1 MEKQNQENLKLL
13 SLVPIDVQE
22 KKFQTLMLIYEK
34 AMIQAKEELEGF
46 KASLKEIYNYDV
58 ISNIES
64 RIKTPDSIVK
74 KMKKKNYDLNYEE
87 LIKNINDV
95 AGIRIVCPFKTDIFK
110 IKEVIEKNS
119 NLEILEVKDYVNTPK
134 KSGYSGLHIIAQ
146 TPVNIGDT
154 VAQVKVEIQI
164 RTMAMDFWSTTE
176 HKIKYKAK
184 NIVLDPV
191 MVATS
196 GSRLLEENAANTLMD
211 KLFPLADIITPN
223 IPELE
228 VISGRQIES
237 TDDIIEASKAVYDK
251 YGCPVLSKGGH
262 FTDTACVCDYLWDG
276 KQIITFETKRVD
288 NPNSHGTG
296 CTLSSA
302 IAANLAKGFTLD
314 EAIRR
319 AKEYI
324 SGALSAM
331 LDLGKGSGPM
341 DHAFDIHSRFMEEA

>member
-1 MEKQNQENLKLL
+1 MENKTQENLKLL

-46 KASLKEIYNYDV
+46 KTSLKEIYNYDV

-87 LIKNINDV
+87 LIRNINDV

-110 IKEVIEKNS
+110 IKEVIEKTS

-134 KSGYSGLHIIAQ
+134 KSGYSGLHIIVQ

-184 NIVLDPV
+184 NKLSIIDSIKMVQYAKIV
-191 MVATS
+191 
-196 GSRLLEENAANTLMD
+196 N
-211 KLFPLADIITPN
+211 K
-223 IPELE
+223 
-228 VISGRQIES
+228 
-237 TDDIIEASKAVYDK
+237 
-251 YGCPVLSKGGH
+251 
-262 FTDTACVCDYLWDG
+262 
-276 KQIITFETKRVD
+276 
-288 NPNSHGTG
+288 
-296 CTLSSA
+296 
-302 IAANLAKGFTLD
+302 LD
-314 EAIRR
+314 EKIT
-319 AKEYI
+319 KINSKYI
-324 SGALSAM
+324 G
-331 LDLGKGSGPM
+331 
-341 DHAFDIHSRFMEEA
+341 

>member
-1 MEKQNQENLKLL
+1 MENTNPENLKLL

-34 AMIQAKEELEGF
+34 AMTQAKEELEGF
-46 KASLKEIYNYDV
+46 KTNLKELYNYDV

-184 NIVLDPV
+184 NKLSIIDSIKMVQYAKIV
-191 MVATS
+191 
-196 GSRLLEENAANTLMD
+196 N
-211 KLFPLADIITPN
+211 K
-223 IPELE
+223 
-228 VISGRQIES
+228 
-237 TDDIIEASKAVYDK
+237 
-251 YGCPVLSKGGH
+251 
-262 FTDTACVCDYLWDG
+262 
-276 KQIITFETKRVD
+276 
-288 NPNSHGTG
+288 
-296 CTLSSA
+296 
-302 IAANLAKGFTLD
+302 LD
-314 EAIRR
+314 EKIT
-319 AKEYI
+319 KINSKYI
-324 SGALSAM
+324 G
-331 LDLGKGSGPM
+331 
-341 DHAFDIHSRFMEEA
+341 